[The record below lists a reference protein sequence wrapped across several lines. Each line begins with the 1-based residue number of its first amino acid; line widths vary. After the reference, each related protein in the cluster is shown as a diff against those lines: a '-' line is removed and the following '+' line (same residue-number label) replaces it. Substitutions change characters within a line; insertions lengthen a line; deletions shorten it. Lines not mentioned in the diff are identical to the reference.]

1 MNREYVLWILSYS
14 LLCFFP
20 GAVPHT
26 TLCHA
31 VSGDTAILP
40 CTIKTSEK
48 LNISNYDIYWQ
59 INTSVVVHLFYNGKD
74 LLKYQSRRYHNRT
87 RLFLD
92 QLERGNFSLML
103 SGVQPA
109 DEDVYTCISRNK
121 GTKTKDTYQVKLKV
135 SSPDNQFKERNVSPF
150 GQTQDLPNCPGDANA
165 LDILVLCS
173 HFLMVLVV
181 WIL

>member
-1 MNREYVLWILSYS
+1 MI
-14 LLCFFP
+14 P
-20 GAVPHT
+20 AIQMAIPQA

-31 VSGDTAILP
+31 VSGDTVILP
-40 CTIKTSEK
+40 CAIKTSEK
-48 LNISNYDIYWQ
+48 LNISNYSIYWQ
-59 INTSVVVHLFYNGKD
+59 INTSVVVHLFYHGED
-74 LLKYQSRRYHNRT
+74 LLKDQSRRYHNRT

-109 DEDVYTCISRNK
+109 DEDVYTCIARNK
-121 GTKTKDTYQVKLKV
+121 VTKTKDTYKVKLNV
-135 SSPDNQFKERNVSPF
+135 SHNPLIERNVSPF
-150 GQTQDLPNCPGDANA
+150 GQTQGVTNCPGDANT
-165 LDILVLCS
+165 LDMLILCS

>member
-1 MNREYVLWILSYS
+1 MNRECVFWILSYS

-31 VSGDTAILP
+31 VSGDTVILP
-40 CTIKTSEK
+40 CAIKTSEK
-48 LNISNYDIYWQ
+48 LNISNYYIYWQ
-59 INTSVVVHLFYNGKD
+59 IHTSVVVHLFYNGKD
-74 LLKYQSRRYHNRT
+74 LLTEQSRRYHNRT

-92 QLERGNFSLML
+92 QLEH
-103 SGVQPA
+103 A
-109 DEDVYTCISRNK
+109 
-121 GTKTKDTYQVKLKV
+121 
-135 SSPDNQFKERNVSPF
+135 PDNQLMEINVSPT
-150 GQTQDLPNCPGDANA
+150 GQNQHLPNCPGDANA
-165 LDILVLCS
+165 LDILVLWS

>member
-20 GAVPHT
+20 GAVPHL

-31 VSGDTAILP
+31 VSGGTVILP
-40 CTIKTSEK
+40 CAIKTSEK
-48 LNISNYDIYWQ
+48 LNIFNYSIYWQ
-59 INTSVVVHLFYNGKD
+59 INTSVVVHFFYNGKD
-74 LLKYQSRRYHNRT
+74 LLKDQSRRYLNRT

-103 SGVQPA
+103 SGVEPA
-109 DEDVYTCISRNK
+109 DEEVYTCILRNK
-121 GTKTKDTYQVKLKV
+121 GTKITHAVKLNV
-135 SSPDNQFKERNVSPF
+135 SSPDNQSIGRNVSPF
-150 GQTQDLPNCPGDANA
+150 GQTQDLPNCPGDAKA
-165 LDILVLCS
+165 LDILALCS

>member
-1 MNREYVLWILSYS
+1 MNREYVFWILSYS

-31 VSGDTAILP
+31 VSGDTVILP
-40 CTIKTSEK
+40 CAIKTSEK
-48 LNISNYDIYWQ
+48 LNISNYYIYWQ
-59 INTSVVVHLFYNGKD
+59 ISTSVVVHMFYNGND
-74 LLKYQSRRYHNRT
+74 SFAMQSRRYHNRT

-92 QLERGNFSLML
+92 QLEHGNFSLML
-103 SGVQPA
+103 FGVEPA
-109 DEDVYTCISRNK
+109 DEDVYTCIFRNK
-121 GTKTKDTYQVKLKV
+121 VSRTKGTREVKLNV
-135 SSPDNQFKERNVSPF
+135 SPPDNQLMERNVPPI
-150 GQTQDLPNCPGDANA
+150 GQIQDLPNCPGDANA

>member
-1 MNREYVLWILSYS
+1 MNREYVFWILSYS
-14 LLCFFP
+14 LLYFFP

-31 VSGDTAILP
+31 VSGDTVILP
-40 CTIKTSEK
+40 CAIKTSEK
-48 LNISNYDIYWQ
+48 LNISNYSIYWQ

-74 LLKYQSRRYHNRT
+74 LLKDQSRRYHNRT

-103 SGVQPA
+103 SGVEPA
-109 DEDVYTCISRNK
+109 DEEVYTCISRNK
-121 GTKTKDTYQVKLKV
+121 VTKTKDKYKVKLNV
-135 SSPDNQFKERNVSPF
+135 SSPDNQSLERNVSPS
-150 GQTQDLPNCPGDANA
+150 GQAQDLPNCPGDAKA
-165 LDILVLCS
+165 LDILALCS

-181 WIL
+181 WTL

>member
-1 MNREYVLWILSYS
+1 MNREYVLGILSYS

-31 VSGDTAILP
+31 VTGDTIILP

-48 LNISNYDIYWQ
+48 LNISNYSIYWQ
-59 INTSVVVHLFYNGKD
+59 INASVVVHVFYNGKD
-74 LLKYQSRRYHNRT
+74 LLEGQSRRYLNRT

-103 SGVQPA
+103 SGVEPA
-109 DEDVYTCISRNK
+109 DEDVYTCVSRNRV
-121 GTKTKDTYQVKLKV
+121 TKRRDTREVKLNV
-135 SSPDNQFKERNVSPF
+135 SYNQFMKRNVSPS
-150 GQTQDLPNCPGDANA
+150 GK
-165 LDILVLCS
+165 
-173 HFLMVLVV
+173 
-181 WIL
+181 